1 MFAFFW
7 GHYQYQCILRPL
19 SLELLSSA
27 VYVTMCFDP
36 VVWMIKML
44 PTGPC
49 TVLKTIY
56 FKISSAWHVTCSY
69 NLKQALLKYCIPTW
83 SKFTIYK
90 KHNHNPFFVLLLLLK
105 NILRW
110 KHTLFKMRG
119 RFWCHIYLY
128 IYECIYHEAQNAV
141 IITPPSR
148 CKYMLTP
155 SHSPAFCVM
164 QTHTQAHKS
173 QRKHSFPHTHT

>member
-1 MFAFFW
+1 MHSQAF
-7 GHYQYQCILRPL
+7 IPRT
-19 SLELLSSA
+19 A
-27 VYVTMCFDP
+27 VKCSVCHH
-36 VVWMIKML
+36 VLW
-44 PTGPC
+44 PC
-49 TVLKTIY
+49 CLDDKNASHRTVYCLKTIY

-141 IITPPSR
+141 IITPPSLVSTCLHLHIR
-148 CKYMLTP
+148 RHFVLCRHTRKHIKARGNTP
-155 SHSPAFCVM
+155 SH
-164 QTHTQAHKS
+164 THTHKM
-173 QRKHSFPHTHT
+173 KE

>member
-1 MFAFFW
+1 MHSQAF
-7 GHYQYQCILRPL
+7 IPRT
-19 SLELLSSA
+19 A
-27 VYVTMCFDP
+27 VKCSVCHH
-36 VVWMIKML
+36 VLW
-44 PTGPC
+44 PC
-49 TVLKTIY
+49 CLDDKNASHRTVYCLKTIY